1 MITVVSKYRFVKAQT
16 AATLLGTPAQLLV
29 NTHRTASSQ
38 YVVKTTS

>member
-1 MITVVSKYRFVKAQT
+1 MITVVSKYRFVKAHT
-16 AATLLGTPAQLLV
+16 AATLLGTPAQLV